1 MAEKFAGKY
10 TFVSQDNFGEYLKA
24 DGMNLTYHLY
34 CLKTLILLMLKKK
47 IHIYILIQSLK
58 LLYVFSKL
66 KRFWYAQKK
75 GTRKFET

>member
-34 CLKTLILLMLKKK
+34 CLKTLILLIMLKKK
-47 IHIYILIQSLK
+47 IHLYTQSLK

>member
-24 DGMNLTYHLY
+24 DGMNLQLPFV
-34 CLKTLILLMLKKK
+34 LFKNFNSPNVEKK
-47 IHIYILIQSLK
+47 ISYLYTQSLK

>member
-34 CLKTLILLMLKKK
+34 CLKNFNSPNVEKKNSYLYTYTVAK
-47 IHIYILIQSLK
+47 IVVCI
-58 LLYVFSKL
+58 F
-66 KRFWYAQKK
+66 
-75 GTRKFET
+75 